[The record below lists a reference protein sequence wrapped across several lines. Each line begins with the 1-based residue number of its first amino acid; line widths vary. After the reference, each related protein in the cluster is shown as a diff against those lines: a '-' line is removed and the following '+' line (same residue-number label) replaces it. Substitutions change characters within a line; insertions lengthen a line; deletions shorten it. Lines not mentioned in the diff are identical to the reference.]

1 MLEAVYAWEDLRKGE
16 KLTCSEIKTAYQFL
30 KINSGVKYGYKGL
43 KKADEETKYSIE
55 DLKKN
60 FGLLR
65 DDIWHDALELIDP
78 EDRVYLRSCRRKGEK
93 LKASPRVN
101 LETIHGSKGG
111 ECQNVVIMTDLP
123 TKADDEYIHNPDDE
137 CRVFYTGV
145 TRAREHLHIITPQT
159 DRFFSL

>member
-1 MLEAVYAWEDLRKGE
+1 
-16 KLTCSEIKTAYQFL
+16 
-30 KINSGVKYGYKGL
+30 
-43 KKADEETKYSIE
+43 
-55 DLKKN
+55 
-60 FGLLR
+60 
-65 DDIWHDALELIDP
+65 
-78 EDRVYLRSCRRKGEK
+78 VYLRSCRRKGEK
-93 LKASPRVN
+93 LKTKPRVN

-145 TRAREHLHIITPQT
+145 TRAKEHLHIITPQT